1 MHYVRFEKRHGKL
14 RLKWRSDM
22 KNIDRIRSMSEEELT
37 ELLYGIP
44 FDCAEKCPDFENGCL
59 GTCTHDAG
67 RDFIRDWLN
76 EEN

>member
-1 MHYVRFEKRHGKL
+1 
-14 RLKWRSDM
+14 M
-22 KNIDRIRSMSEEELT
+22 KNIDRIKSMSEEELT

-44 FDCAEKCPDFENGCL
+44 FDCAERCPDFGNGCL

-76 EEN
+76 EEH

>member
-1 MHYVRFEKRHGKL
+1 MFHALLKQRMEENQPLEEK
-14 RLKWRSDM
+14 M
-22 KNIDRIRSMSEEELT
+22 KNTDRIKSMSEEELT
-37 ELLYGIP
+37 ELFHEIP
-44 FDCAEKCPDFENGCL
+44 FDCAERCPDFGNGCL

>member
-1 MHYVRFEKRHGKL
+1 MFHALLKQRMEENQPLEEK
-14 RLKWRSDM
+14 M
-22 KNIDRIRSMSEEELT
+22 KNTDRIKSMSEEEMT
-37 ELLYGIP
+37 ELFHEIP
-44 FDCAEKCPDFENGCL
+44 FDCAERCPDFGNGCL

>member
-1 MHYVRFEKRHGKL
+1 
-14 RLKWRSDM
+14 
-22 KNIDRIRSMSEEELT
+22 MSEEELT
-37 ELLYGIP
+37 ELFHEIP
-44 FDCAEKCPDFENGCL
+44 FDCAERCL